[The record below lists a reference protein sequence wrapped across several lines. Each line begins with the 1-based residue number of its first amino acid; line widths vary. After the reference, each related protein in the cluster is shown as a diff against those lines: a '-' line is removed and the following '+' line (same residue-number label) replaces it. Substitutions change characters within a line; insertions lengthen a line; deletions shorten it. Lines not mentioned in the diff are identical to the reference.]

1 MEGREMDAGDVL
13 AYSGEISGD
22 NADLE
27 TQALSNS
34 SAKSASSNS
43 SAKSAPKKP
52 KNVTKKYN

>member
-27 TQALSNS
+27 TQA
-34 SAKSASSNS
+34 SSNS
-43 SAKSAPKKP
+43 SEKSAPKKP